1 MTASPPAPK
10 PHEDSSKYSAR
21 NYIVRLVLLLAFAG
35 ITSAQETAQA
45 GESLTTFL
53 EALEGSPELLAA
65 QAAVEAAE
73 LQVRIARDPV
83 VLEASG
89 GYNRFDLDDALTGTV
104 RAAQV
109 PPGGGADTIPESG
122 YQIDAAFTFRPYPF
136 GDVADLVTQR
146 ELEYEL
152 RVLEL
157 GSARTGLEVRAL
169 EAALGA
175 RLAERSTKLAQ
186 EGVVAATQGLGATRL
201 RAAKDAA
208 NARDL
213 RGAELALLEAQVAL
227 QNARLD
233 LETARAGLNSLVGD
247 TPPPSYAA
255 LAGLTVPPVGIPAS
269 VAQTLVQTRQVALG
283 ISAARRELLPVAS
296 ASYVWNASDYSTVT
310 ASVESRTLQP
320 SVALSYRD
328 PARTFPDKA
337 VDATFQIGV
346 SATLSLGALDA
357 LSAAERQ
364 EASAQAAL
372 AAARK
377 GGALQESAARS
388 AATQTGRTAEL
399 ERRSFQSARLS
410 YRENRT
416 RQDLGLSSPLE
427 TQTSLLELLQ
437 ADLARRSAE
446 LARLS
451 ALLDVYE
458 LYALPPSETL

>member
-1 MTASPPAPK
+1 MTLPSPAPRARKRTTK
-10 PHEDSSKYSAR
+10 PKR
-21 NYIVRLVLLLAFAG
+21 VTKLIMPLLVMLAGVAA
-35 ITSAQETAQA
+35 AQETA
-45 GESLTTFL
+45 GSLAAFL
-53 EALEGSPELLAA
+53 GALEGNPELLAA

-73 LQVRIARDPV
+73 LQLRVARDPV

-89 GYNRFDLDDALTGTV
+89 GYNRFDLGDALTGTV
-104 RAAQV
+104 RAAQA
-109 PPGGGADTIPESG
+109 PPGGSAIPESG
-122 YQIDAAFTFRPYPF
+122 YQIDAALTFRPYPF

-157 GSARTGLEVRAL
+157 GSARAGLEVRAL

-175 RLAERSTKLAQ
+175 RLAERSAELAQ
-186 EGVVAATQGLGATRL
+186 EGVVAASQGLEATRL

-213 RGAELALLEAQVAL
+213 RGAEVALFEAQTAL

-233 LETARAGLNSLVGD
+233 VATTRASLNSLVGE

-255 LAGLTVPPVGIPAS
+255 LAALDAPSPRTPAS
-269 VAQTLVQTRQVALG
+269 VAQTTLQTRQVALG

-296 ASYVWNASDYSTVT
+296 ASYAWNTSDYSTVT

-320 SVALSYRD
+320 SVGFSYQNPSR
-328 PARTFPDKA
+328 AFPENAIDGA
-337 VDATFQIGV
+337 FQIGV

-364 EASAQAAL
+364 ETSAQAAL
-372 AAARK
+372 EAARE
-377 GGALQESAARS
+377 GGALQETAARS
-388 AATQTGRTAEL
+388 AATQTGRTTEL
-399 ERRSFQSARLS
+399 ERRSFQNARLT

-427 TQTSLLELLQ
+427 TQTSLLELLR
-437 ADLARRSAE
+437 ADLERRSAE
-446 LARLS
+446 LAQLS
-451 ALLDVYE
+451 ALLDLYE
-458 LYALPPSETL
+458 LYALPLSETLR